1 MGAILICTKEA
12 IMSEQFDLVIMRAG
26 PAAIPQPCAPPN
38 SA

>member
-12 IMSEQFDLVIMRAG
+12 IMSEQFDLVIIGPA